1 MEFVNLPF
9 FAVSALVFASLLTGL
24 FSTRVGFNFLL
35 EFLLAGILA
44 GVDGIGGYRFDN
56 HRLNFWVASVCD
68 FYGLPTSTSTS
79 TPAAAD
85 ATLGAWRPAARLPRS
100 VA

>member
-68 FYGLPTSTSTS
+68 FYGLPTSTST
-79 TPAAAD
+79 PAA